1 MKYIFDGVAEE
12 VPSYALPDDRVVEIQ
27 GEVGKVLKA
36 MEMVVSHLRKF
47 LVDRSILPMFEIN
60 VSRSLSS
67 FNLMED
73 YEGLFNVIMILGLK
87 KYPMPLYI
95 YVESSS
101 GAKSSAS
108 RTARIVGS

>member
-1 MKYIFDGVAEE
+1 MKCIFDGVVEE

-60 VSRSLSS
+60 VSRSSS
-67 FNLMED
+67 SCNHMEE
-73 YEGLFNVIMILGLK
+73 YEGLLMQ
-87 KYPMPLYI
+87 
-95 YVESSS
+95 
-101 GAKSSAS
+101 
-108 RTARIVGS
+108 